1 MSRHLHHARALD
13 LFLSQYVDTGYLFLH
28 DSSGRFALEPT
39 QMIREKTKKH
49 LTMVYFHFKFQYVS
63 INRSSIS
70 SIKPPF
76 HALTKLEDFEL
87 GAFGFLLKGW
97 LIVEKHFEGQGLQ
110 KNHLQHLWAYCFIYA
125 YHRSGDSGIAWRTV
139 GWQSSSTG
147 FCPSKVRAAPR
158 EWMHPKVSQDVS
170 FFHHICSSKY
180 KCIQCICIWI
190 YMYINSYRLWCNLYQ
205 FTNTKLKPFS
215 QHFKWGKWG
224 RWFGPWTF
232 HWSQP
237 ALKST
242 RQPSGTCSS
251 KRLAWRS

>member
-39 QMIREKTKKH
+39 QMIRETTKKH

-63 INRSSIS
+63 INRSSTS

-87 GAFGFLLKGW
+87 GAFGRNIHQAWFLRGW
-97 LIVEKHFEGQGLQ
+97 IFVEKLTHSGETLWRAGFAK
-110 KNHLQHLWAYCFIYA
+110 KNTFNIFGRIVLSMRIIDHVTQ
-125 YHRSGDSGIAWRTV
+125 GIAWRTV

-170 FFHHICSSKY
+170 FFYHICSSKY
-180 KCIQCICIWI
+180 KCIQCICI
-190 YMYINSYRLWCNLYQ
+190 C
-205 FTNTKLKPFS
+205 T
-215 QHFKWGKWG
+215 
-224 RWFGPWTF
+224 
-232 HWSQP
+232 
-237 ALKST
+237 
-242 RQPSGTCSS
+242 
-251 KRLAWRS
+251 

>member
-63 INRSSIS
+63 INRSSTS

-76 HALTKLEDFEL
+76 HALTKLEEFEL

-125 YHRSGDSGIAWRTV
+125 YHRSGDSGHRMEDCGMAVEFHRILSV
-139 GWQSSSTG
+139 QSESRPTRMDASQS
-147 FCPSKVRAAPR
+147 FPR
-158 EWMHPKVSQDVS
+158 C
-170 FFHHICSSKY
+170 FIF
-180 KCIQCICIWI
+180 
-190 YMYINSYRLWCNLYQ
+190 L
-205 FTNTKLKPFS
+205 
-215 QHFKWGKWG
+215 
-224 RWFGPWTF
+224 
-232 HWSQP
+232 
-237 ALKST
+237 
-242 RQPSGTCSS
+242 
-251 KRLAWRS
+251 